1 MNKLSRQTLSK
12 RFTLF
17 FLNPPSPELIWI
29 VFPPSCF
36 DGYPWVFGF
45 DGKWL
50 KRYGVLLIYR
60 DVTNHEIIWWSR
72 SPSESVS
79 AVTRDLERLGVLLA
93 DYLPYGTVSDWKP
106 GIVSAMS
113 AYLQDKEVE
122 RFPQQRCLVHVER
135 EAKRRLALHSPIEG
149 TRALREI
156 ALQITTIK
164 TVEERDRWIIR
175 LIIWYYEYGYLLTE
189 KSIFEDRRDHKRHW
203 HYTHKNIRAGWRLL
217 THDSDCLFEYLD
229 HPLIPSTNNSLEGVN
244 SHLGRIRGLP
254 PRYND
259 ALLCWKLAL
268 SRAKTKEDK
277 HKLWVSWVK
286 TISAPKTTTLAT

>member
-1 MNKLSRQTLSK
+1 MNELSRQTLSK
-12 RFTLF
+12 RFTAF
-17 FLNPPSPELIWI
+17 FLNPPSAELLWI

-36 DGYPWVFGF
+36 CGYPWVLGF

-72 SPSESVS
+72 SSSESVA

-113 AYLQDKEVE
+113 AYLQGLEME

-135 EAKRRLALHSPIEG
+135 EAKRQLALHSPIEG

-164 TVEERDRWIIR
+164 TVKERDSWIIR
-175 LIIWYYEYGYLLTE
+175 LIIWYYQYGYLLIE

-203 HYTHKNIRAGWRLL
+203 NYTHKNIRAGWRLL

-254 PRYND
+254 PTYND

-277 HKLWVSWVK
+277 HKLWACWVK
-286 TISAPKTTTLAT
+286 TISPPKTTTLAT